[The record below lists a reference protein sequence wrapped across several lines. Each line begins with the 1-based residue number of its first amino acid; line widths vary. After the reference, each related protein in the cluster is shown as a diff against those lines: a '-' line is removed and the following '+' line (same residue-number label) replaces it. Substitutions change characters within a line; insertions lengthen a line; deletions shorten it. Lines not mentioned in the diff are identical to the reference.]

1 MMAYAAYLET
11 DEDQYMV
18 TADTW
23 KEVLDTML
31 QDDFEEGDKLH
42 VRDVFVVYGQQRRL
56 DFEDELLEAV
66 EEFKRVKSEQQENV

>member
-42 VRDVFVVYGQQRRL
+42 VRDVFVVDGQQRRL

>member
-1 MMAYAAYLET
+1 MTYAAYLET

-31 QDDFEEGDKLH
+31 QDDFGEGDKLH
-42 VRDVFVVYGQQRRL
+42 VRDVFVVDGQQRRL

>member
-31 QDDFEEGDKLH
+31 QDDFEEVDKLH

>member
-31 QDDFEEGDKLH
+31 QDDFKEGDKLH
-42 VRDVFVVYGQQRRL
+42 VRDVFVVDGQQRRL